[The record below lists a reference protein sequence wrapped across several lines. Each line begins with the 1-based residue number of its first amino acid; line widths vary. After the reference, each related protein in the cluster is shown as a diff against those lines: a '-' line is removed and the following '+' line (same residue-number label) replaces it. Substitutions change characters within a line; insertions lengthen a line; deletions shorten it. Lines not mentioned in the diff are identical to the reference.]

1 MDLVE
6 IRKKARQNAAEQK
19 PQVEIEAQAAGTL
32 HTYEEPE
39 EPLVLPEITLP
50 AAEQTARPVL
60 QQYFPDLDLATE
72 EDYIQGISGLDRS
85 VDTET
90 VQWLTF
96 MLGPEEYA
104 LSLDVVLELIKPR
117 DYTELPKVPEYVK
130 GILSLRGVV
139 VPVVDMRLRLKLGHS
154 DDNSYQ
160 RIIVC
165 EGKEQSIGILVD
177 RITQVVRVA
186 NDAIEPAPLVLSE
199 VEKEFVAGVGRFQ
212 GRMLILLNPE
222 EILKL

>member
-6 IRKKARQNAAEQK
+6 IRKKARLK
-19 PQVEIEAQAAGTL
+19 PLKERLQREPAAQAPGDLLPRA
-32 HTYEEPE
+32 EPVFPE
-39 EPLVLPEITLP
+39 EPTLP
-50 AAEQTARPVL
+50 VAVPRARSVL
-60 QQYFPDLDLATE
+60 QQYFPDLELATE
-72 EDYIQGISGLDRS
+72 EDYIQGISGRDRS

-96 MLGPEEYA
+96 MLGSEEYA

-117 DYTELPKVPEYVK
+117 AYTDLPKVPDYVK

-139 VPVVDMRLRLKLGHS
+139 VPVIDLRLRLQLGPS
-154 DDNSYQ
+154 ETDSYQ

-177 RITQVVRVA
+177 
-186 NDAIEPAPLVLSE
+186 
-199 VEKEFVAGVGRFQ
+199 
-212 GRMLILLNPE
+212 
-222 EILKL
+222 

>member
-6 IRKKARQNAAEQK
+6 IRKKARQNSAELQQQAAAES
-19 PQVEIEAQAAGTL
+19 QAAGTL
-32 HTYEEPE
+32 HTYEEP
-39 EPLVLPEITLP
+39 LVLQEIALP
-50 AAEQTARPVL
+50 TADQTARPIL

-72 EDYIQGISGLDRS
+72 EDYIQGLSAQDRS
-85 VDTET
+85 VDSET

-96 MLGPEEYA
+96 MLGSEEYA

-117 DYTELPKVPEYVK
+117 EYTDLPKVPEYIK
-130 GILSLRGVV
+130 GILSLRGEV

-154 DDNSYQ
+154 DADSYQ

-177 RITQVVRVA
+177 RITQVVRVE

-212 GRMLILLNPE
+212 GRMLILLNPD
-222 EILKL
+222 EILTL